1 MALLKCRNCGAEISS
16 DARVTRCKGCGT
28 LFPFDCKV
36 CGRSLRPPFPVY
48 SDERYLTGTDEPLCP
63 DHFQRQCPSC
73 KTWFQADEN
82 PGYFMCK
89 MCLEVREAAVVP
101 APVSVGAPTLVTAG
115 SAPAAAGGNGLAK
128 SKTPAHFPQWDDD
141 MVGGR
146 DPARDLVSSF
156 LFAIVCLS
164 MIAVLGV
171 LVWQVVSLLRLM
183 FGL

>member
-28 LFPFDCKV
+28 LFPFDCTI

-48 SDERYLTGTDEPLCP
+48 SDERYLSGTDDPLCP

-89 MCLEVREAAVVP
+89 MCLEVREAATTAVAVP
-101 APVSVGAPTLVTAG
+101 EASPELATAG
-115 SAPAAAGGNGLAK
+115 GDAN
-128 SKTPAHFPQWDDD
+128 TPSHFPQWDHELYPDYD
-141 MVGGR
+141 SEG
-146 DPARDLVSSF
+146 ARDFVTTF
-156 LFAIVCLS
+156 LFAVVCLS
-164 MIAVLGV
+164 MVAVLGV
-171 LVWQVVSLLRLM
+171 LIWQVVSLLRILLGM
-183 FGL
+183 

>member
-16 DARVTRCKGCGT
+16 DARVTRCKGCST
-28 LFPFDCKV
+28 LFPFDCTV

-89 MCLEVREAAVVP
+89 MCLEVRET
-101 APVSVGAPTLVTAG
+101 APVPVASATPALATAG
-115 SAPAAAGGNGLAK
+115 GVGH
-128 SKTPAHFPQWDDD
+128 TPAHFPQWDDELNPGEEGD
-141 MVGGR
+141 T
-146 DPARDLVSSF
+146 ARDLVTTS
-156 LFAIVCLS
+156 LLIVVCLS
-164 MIAVLGV
+164 MVAVLGV
-171 LVWQVVSLLRLM
+171 LIWQVIALLRLL
-183 FGL
+183 FQF

>member
-28 LFPFDCKV
+28 LFPFACDV

-48 SDERYLTGTDEPLCP
+48 SDERYLNGTDRPLCP

-89 MCLEVREAAVVP
+89 MCLEVREAA
-101 APVSVGAPTLVTAG
+101 ATPVAVASGAPDVAG
-115 SAPAAAGGNGLAK
+115 ADGH
-128 SKTPAHFPQWDDD
+128 TPSHFPQWDEELQQNLADD
-141 MVGGR
+141 SGR
-146 DPARDLVSSF
+146 DLATNF
-156 LFAIVCLS
+156 LFIIVCLA
-164 MIAVLGV
+164 MVAVVGV
-171 LVWQVVSLLRLM
+171 LVWQVISLLRL
-183 FGL
+183 LTSV

>member
-1 MALLKCRNCGAEISS
+1 MALLKCRNCAAEISS

-28 LFPFDCKV
+28 LFPFACDV

-48 SDERYLTGTDEPLCP
+48 SDERYLDGTDKPLCP

-89 MCLEVREAAVVP
+89 MCLEVREAAATPAAVP
-101 APVSVGAPTLVTAG
+101 VGADDDNTLEDD
-115 SAPAAAGGNGLAK
+115 
-128 SKTPAHFPQWDDD
+128 TPAHFPQWHDSLTPRAENE
-141 MVGGR
+141 GE
-146 DPARDLVSSF
+146 RDLVTTM

-164 MIAVLGV
+164 MIAVVGV
-171 LVWQVVSLLRLM
+171 LIWQIMSLLRL
-183 FGL
+183 LTSS

>member
-1 MALLKCRNCGAEISS
+1 MALLKCRNCAAEINS

-28 LFPFDCKV
+28 LFPFACDV

-48 SDERYLTGTDEPLCP
+48 SDERYLNGTDHPLCP

-89 MCLEVREAAVVP
+89 MCLEVREAAAAPVEVP
-101 APVSVGAPTLVTAG
+101 AVAAVGAA
-115 SAPAAAGGNGLAK
+115 APAAAASGATGH
-128 SKTPAHFPQWDDD
+128 TPAHFPQWDEELAAGIAD
-141 MVGGR
+141 VEG
-146 DPARDLVSSF
+146 RDLVTSF

-164 MIAVLGV
+164 MVAVIGV
-171 LVWQVVSLLRLM
+171 LVWQIISLLRL
-183 FGL
+183 LTAA

>member
-1 MALLKCRNCGAEISS
+1 MALLKCRNCAAEISS

-28 LFPFDCKV
+28 LFPFACDV

-48 SDERYLTGTDEPLCP
+48 SDERYLDGTDKPLCP

-89 MCLEVREAAVVP
+89 MCLEVREAAATPV
-101 APVSVGAPTLVTAG
+101 ATPVSAEE
-115 SAPAAAGGNGLAK
+115 SALEDD
-128 SKTPAHFPQWDDD
+128 TPAHFPQWQDSLNPRADNESE
-141 MVGGR
+141 R
-146 DPARDLVSSF
+146 DIVTML

-164 MIAVLGV
+164 MVAVVGV
-171 LVWQVVSLLRLM
+171 LIWQILSLLRLM
-183 FGL
+183 ATA

>member
-1 MALLKCRNCGAEISS
+1 MALLKCRNCAAEISS

-28 LFPFDCKV
+28 LFPFACDV

-48 SDERYLTGTDEPLCP
+48 SDERYLDGTDKPLCP

-89 MCLEVREAAVVP
+89 MCLEVREASVTPVVLP
-101 APVSVGAPTLVTAG
+101 EVQEDEL
-115 SAPAAAGGNGLAK
+115 LEDD
-128 SKTPAHFPQWDDD
+128 TPAHFPQW
-141 MVGGR
+141 R
-146 DPARDLVSSF
+146 DPLMPKEENSTERDLVTTL

-164 MIAVLGV
+164 MVAVVGV
-171 LVWQVVSLLRLM
+171 LIWQIISLMRLVTR
-183 FGL
+183 